1 MVAGN
6 SGTFVLSWAQTEI
19 NGLGGAPV
27 GALELGAQW
36 RWRGEAMPL
45 GRGEPE
51 GAGDLRAQAA
61 RAARQILGATLPPVR
76 PQDGCGFDEALL
88 GESFTVTD
96 GIGAYT
102 LMLLS
107 VPEAARPLLVCAGQ
121 LPPADTD
128 LWVARGIEPKPEINV
143 TTESPTGVICFT
155 PGTLLRTPEGERPV
169 EELREGDQIATK
181 DSGGQEIV
189 WIGARR
195 MTGARL
201 YAMPELRPVRIRD
214 GALGNDDPKGDLVVS
229 PRHKVLVQGAV
240 AQALFNTDEV
250 LVAAEDLINDRT
262 IGRDHGLR
270 DVTYVHLLLPRHHIV
285 WANGVETESFHP
297 ASTDLATVEPA
308 QRARLS
314 AIMPGI
320 EIDPHGYGAAAR
332 RELSK
337 PEAALLWHEGPLFA

>member
-19 NGLGGAPV
+19 DGLCGAPV

-36 RWRGEAMPL
+36 RWWGEAMPL
-45 GRGEPE
+45 SLGGAE
-51 GAGDLRAQAA
+51 GAGDLHAEAA
-61 RAARQILGATLPPVR
+61 RAARRLLGATLPPVR
-76 PQDGCGFDEALL
+76 AQEGCGFGEALL

-102 LMLLS
+102 LMLVG
-107 VPEAARPLLVCAGQ
+107 VPEAARPLLISTGP
-121 LPPADTD
+121 LPPANTD
-128 LWVARGIEPKPEINV
+128 LWVARGIEPKPETNV
-143 TTESPTGVICFT
+143 MTDSPTGVICFT
-155 PGTLLRTPEGERPV
+155 PGTLLRTPEGDRPV
-169 EELREGDQIATK
+169 EDLREGDWIDTK
-181 DSGGQEIV
+181 DGGQQEIV

-250 LVAAEDLINDRT
+250 LVAAEDLINDRSV
-262 IGRDHGLR
+262 GRDHGLR
-270 DVTYVHLLLPRHHIV
+270 EVTYVHLLLPRHHIV

-297 ASTDLATVEPA
+297 ASTDLATVEPG

-320 EIDPHGYGAAAR
+320 EADPHGYGAAAR

-337 PEAALLWHEGPLFA
+337 PEAALLCHEAAAFA